1 MAPTRRNSDGLLARV
16 NFPLYSVEMITSRH
30 CLVAGGGGSAK
41 TGVANGFVCALF
53 TLMLK
58 KLITFLCCLFC
69 RKSMKSTTMASVLSP
84 LKLFDM
90 RLARM

>member
-41 TGVANGFVCALF
+41 TGVANGFVRVLF
-53 TLMLK
+53 TLIVIK
-58 KLITFLCCLFC
+58 TVTSFFVVC
-69 RKSMKSTTMASVLSP
+69 RKSMKSTTTVSILLL
-84 LKLFDM
+84 LKSFDM
-90 RLARM
+90 RLAPM